1 MVIIRHRLHN
11 AIIACRTSQFT
22 IAVNRIIVTT
32 VSNTHSHRSTHA
44 PDKQRRK
51 NKQQTIFHFTP
62 HCMNLLYLAR
72 NVTDNR
78 DKVIRFI
85 SNMPVIPNEFPILI
99 SFFNNNSHTDFFSN
113 QLNLQ

>member
-1 MVIIRHRLHN
+1 MVIIRHSLHN
-11 AIIACRTSQFT
+11 AIVACRTSQFT

-32 VSNTHSHRSTHA
+32 ISNTHSYRSAHA
-44 PDKQRRK
+44 PDKQKRK

-62 HCMNLLYLAR
+62 HCINSLYLAR

-78 DKVIRFI
+78 NKVVRLI
-85 SNMPVIPNEFPILI
+85 SDVPVIPNELSFLI
-99 SFFNNNSHTDFFSN
+99 SFFDNNSHTDFFSN